1 MFQMFLNLNKHP
13 HPDTLLQLQELV
25 ELLHQQVEQEQI
37 LLTTNLVTIQLE
49 TLDFLRQE
57 HIEEIIYQDQ
67 THQVVV
73 QLVLDMVLQELHQA
87 TLMEVDLE
95 LMEQL
100 EPLELQEQQEPQHM
114 DNQEPEHQEPQHTVP
129 KEHQEVPHIPNPNHH
144 INHNHQV

>member
-73 QLVLDMVLQELHQA
+73 
-87 TLMEVDLE
+87 
-95 LMEQL
+95 
-100 EPLELQEQQEPQHM
+100 
-114 DNQEPEHQEPQHTVP
+114 
-129 KEHQEVPHIPNPNHH
+129 
-144 INHNHQV
+144 